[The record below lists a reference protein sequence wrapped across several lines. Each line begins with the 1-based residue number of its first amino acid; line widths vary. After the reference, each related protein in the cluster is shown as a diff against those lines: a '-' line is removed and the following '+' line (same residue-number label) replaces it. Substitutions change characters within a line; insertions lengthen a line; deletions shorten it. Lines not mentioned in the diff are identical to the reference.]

1 MSRNCYS
8 LLGIR
13 NVIAFFSLPPPA
25 MVYTSSLLVIPL
37 LAIAYLLLV
46 YGVLL
51 LAKRARE
58 SRRSEG

>member
-1 MSRNCYS
+1 
-8 LLGIR
+8 
-13 NVIAFFSLPPPA
+13 

-51 LAKRARE
+51 LLAKRARE

>member
-1 MSRNCYS
+1 M
-8 LLGIR
+8 
-13 NVIAFFSLPPPA
+13 AFSD
-25 MVYTSSLLVIPL
+25 SLLVIPL

-51 LAKRARE
+51 LAKRAKG